1 MPLLRRISMTE
12 RKGLGRVHDGFF
24 GALFH
29 DDEESGVLFDDV
41 ISAIEIAD
49 PSGKKPLY
57 LAGAI

>member
-1 MPLLRRISMTE
+1 MTE